1 MGFLFKLLNE
11 PLDHT
16 FLLYILVN
24 FFGPLSL
31 LRSSERSGNLIGLPE
46 GDLIGKLE
54 EDLHDHLKNRSKS
67 PNMFFKKGVLR
78 NFGLSLQL
86 YLRRGS
92 GTGLVLRTPFLQN
105 TSGRLLLKIDYI
117 DSFRVKRLRLQI
129 QKNNGSLQRNK

>member
-1 MGFLFKLLNE
+1 
-11 PLDHT
+11 
-16 FLLYILVN
+16 
-24 FFGPLSL
+24 
-31 LRSSERSGNLIGLPE
+31 
-46 GDLIGKLE
+46 
-54 EDLHDHLKNRSKS
+54 
-67 PNMFFKKGVLR
+67 MFFKKGVLR

>member
-24 FFGPLSL
+24 FFGPLSV

-54 EDLHDHLKNRSKS
+54 KDLHDHLKNISSHRICSL
-67 PNMFFKKGVLR
+67 KKVFLEISASAC
-78 NFGLSLQL
+78 NF
-86 YLRRGS
+86 
-92 GTGLVLRTPFLQN
+92 
-105 TSGRLLLKIDYI
+105 I
-117 DSFRVKRLRLQI
+117 
-129 QKNNGSLQRNK
+129 